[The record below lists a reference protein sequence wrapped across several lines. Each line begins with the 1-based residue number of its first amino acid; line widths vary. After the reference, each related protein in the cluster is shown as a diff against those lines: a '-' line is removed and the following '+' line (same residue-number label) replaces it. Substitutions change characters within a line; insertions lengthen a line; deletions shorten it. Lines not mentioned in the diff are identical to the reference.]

1 MHSIRNL
8 YEEFDRRLY
17 DNSEHRNLY
26 VLDLNCDY
34 AREVLRQAHSRKMF
48 IAPAKWLLLQDRRTT
63 IDGGHDD
70 GSEATPTYDDS
81 VLDIFENLAV
91 YPDSDVVLALRL
103 DGDFLEL
110 KSVYRPNPQRGAI
123 WENRGNWTIENGLQM
138 RTLDVA
144 SARRRNLHRTELKSC
159 LVITDPDTM
168 NHLTD
173 FEKKTVDPVTKAT
186 YPWILH
192 LVNRMNAT
200 VSFNITDSWG
210 YRGENGSWNGMIGM
224 LERREIDIGGTTTF
238 FIPQRIGV
246 VQYVQLYTGTRSA
259 FVFRRPL
266 LSTVKN
272 IFVLPFQRNVWLA
285 IAVFLLLVFCLLYL
299 SMKWEHSR
307 GASPESASYWSQ
319 FNSGKPA
326 VGDNFLVLL
335 GAFAQQGNDSQGEL
349 AKCENRGEKQKFADS
364 RFIRVEIKKEKK
376 KKKDSR
382 SLANKVFSSVS
393 TINLKPVSVHAGYAY
408 EPYKVSTRIVT
419 LMLLVASL
427 SLYAAYT
434 ANIVGLLQSTTDS
447 IRTLS
452 DLLRSPLKLGA
463 QDVVYSHHYFKA
475 FRDPVR
481 KAILEQ
487 RIEPKGRKPNWMTM
501 DEGVRRVRNELFA
514 FHGEIGAVYQ
524 LMQDTYLEEEKCGL
538 TQIDYL
544 NVLDPLLVVQMQS
557 PYLEIIKNGALKLRE
572 YGLKYREEYRLY
584 TEKPA
589 CTSETSF
596 ITIGLTECY
605 FALVVM
611 GYGMLL
617 TAVVFALEL
626 LWHKKIPHR
635 QSQCG
640 SSRRSRMLDGC
651 KSTRGMLLLLIL
663 CILAM
668 SRGNDSSASS
678 RRVDNVILK
687 FIVNATPVLFPPSR
701 ISLHLCIDYD
711 DAIKIS
717 REMSNNRLTHGIRN
731 SLGKLDRRLHDNL
744 EHRNLYA
751 LDLHCDYAVEI
762 LRQAHSERMFVA
774 PTKWLLLQDRRSAID
789 DANLTSVRD
798 ALSAEEML
806 EDLAIYPDSDVVLA
820 ERLGDNFIQLTSV
833 YKPSPQRDMIWENR
847 GNWTLENGLQMRTSD
862 VASARRRNLRRS
874 ELKSSIVITNPDSL
888 NHLTDHVNKFIDPV
902 TKANYIWIL
911 HLTERMNAT
920 VSFNITNTWGYQSEN
935 GSWKGIV
942 GMLQR
947 REIDF
952 GPSMLVV
959 VDRMDVVQ
967 YIHLFTRTS
976 CCFVFRRPLL
986 STMKN
991 IFILPFER
999 NVWKAIAVFLL
1010 LVFCLLYL
1018 SMRWEYYRDTSKKSA
1033 SYRSQLNYGEP
1044 TISDD
1049 LLVLLG
1055 AFAQQGYSYEPY
1067 RIASRIIILMLLFAS
1082 LNLYAAYTANIVAL
1096 LQSTT
1101 DSIKTPEDLLHSP
1114 LLLGV
1119 EDTVYYRHYFKT
1131 LQDPV
1136 RRAIMREKIEPNG
1149 RKDGWMSL
1157 KEGVRRVRSEP
1168 FAFHGGRGP
1177 IYQLIEET
1185 FHEEEKCGLSD
1196 MDYLNWI
1203 YPFFVTQKQSPYLE
1217 IIKVGALKLQEYG
1230 LKQRDEH
1237 RLYTDKP
1244 VCSSQTGF
1252 ITIGFTECHFAIV
1265 TMAYGLLLS
1274 VIVFALE
1281 LLWHEKQSRNT
1292 ASPAV
1297 AAGEGQIRVECVD
1310 E

>member
-335 GAFAQQGNDSQGEL
+335 GAFAQQG
-349 AKCENRGEKQKFADS
+349 
-364 RFIRVEIKKEKK
+364 
-376 KKKDSR
+376 
-382 SLANKVFSSVS
+382 
-393 TINLKPVSVHAGYAY
+393 YAY

-626 LWHKKIPHR
+626 LWHKKKN
-635 QSQCG
+635 
-640 SSRRSRMLDGC
+640 SREKDVVRTTQG
-651 KSTRGMLLLLIL
+651 
-663 CILAM
+663 AE
-668 SRGNDSSASS
+668 
-678 RRVDNVILK
+678 
-687 FIVNATPVLFPPSR
+687 TPGAEA
-701 ISLHLCIDYD
+701 IDY
-711 DAIKIS
+711 A
-717 REMSNNRLTHGIRN
+717 EY
-731 SLGKLDRRLHDNL
+731 LD
-744 EHRNLYA
+744 
-751 LDLHCDYAVEI
+751 
-762 LRQAHSERMFVA
+762 
-774 PTKWLLLQDRRSAID
+774 
-789 DANLTSVRD
+789 
-798 ALSAEEML
+798 
-806 EDLAIYPDSDVVLA
+806 
-820 ERLGDNFIQLTSV
+820 
-833 YKPSPQRDMIWENR
+833 
-847 GNWTLENGLQMRTSD
+847 
-862 VASARRRNLRRS
+862 
-874 ELKSSIVITNPDSL
+874 
-888 NHLTDHVNKFIDPV
+888 
-902 TKANYIWIL
+902 
-911 HLTERMNAT
+911 
-920 VSFNITNTWGYQSEN
+920 
-935 GSWKGIV
+935 
-942 GMLQR
+942 
-947 REIDF
+947 
-952 GPSMLVV
+952 
-959 VDRMDVVQ
+959 
-967 YIHLFTRTS
+967 
-976 CCFVFRRPLL
+976 
-986 STMKN
+986 
-991 IFILPFER
+991 
-999 NVWKAIAVFLL
+999 
-1010 LVFCLLYL
+1010 
-1018 SMRWEYYRDTSKKSA
+1018 
-1033 SYRSQLNYGEP
+1033 
-1044 TISDD
+1044 
-1049 LLVLLG
+1049 
-1055 AFAQQGYSYEPY
+1055 
-1067 RIASRIIILMLLFAS
+1067 
-1082 LNLYAAYTANIVAL
+1082 
-1096 LQSTT
+1096 
-1101 DSIKTPEDLLHSP
+1101 
-1114 LLLGV
+1114 
-1119 EDTVYYRHYFKT
+1119 
-1131 LQDPV
+1131 
-1136 RRAIMREKIEPNG
+1136 
-1149 RKDGWMSL
+1149 
-1157 KEGVRRVRSEP
+1157 
-1168 FAFHGGRGP
+1168 
-1177 IYQLIEET
+1177 
-1185 FHEEEKCGLSD
+1185 
-1196 MDYLNWI
+1196 
-1203 YPFFVTQKQSPYLE
+1203 
-1217 IIKVGALKLQEYG
+1217 
-1230 LKQRDEH
+1230 
-1237 RLYTDKP
+1237 
-1244 VCSSQTGF
+1244 
-1252 ITIGFTECHFAIV
+1252 
-1265 TMAYGLLLS
+1265 
-1274 VIVFALE
+1274 
-1281 LLWHEKQSRNT
+1281 
-1292 ASPAV
+1292 
-1297 AAGEGQIRVECVD
+1297 
-1310 E
+1310 

>member
-335 GAFAQQGNDSQGEL
+335 GAFAQQG
-349 AKCENRGEKQKFADS
+349 
-364 RFIRVEIKKEKK
+364 
-376 KKKDSR
+376 
-382 SLANKVFSSVS
+382 
-393 TINLKPVSVHAGYAY
+393 YAY

-626 LWHKKIPHR
+626 LWHKKKN
-635 QSQCG
+635 
-640 SSRRSRMLDGC
+640 SREKDVVRTTQGAETPGAEAIDYADRTGPSVCSPCSPMPE
-651 KSTRGMLLLLIL
+651 
-663 CILAM
+663 M
-668 SRGNDSSASS
+668 SREVRLGS
-678 RRVDNVILK
+678 V
-687 FIVNATPVLFPPSR
+687 TYGT
-701 ISLHLCIDYD
+701 DYAKDTLDD